1 MSLNYLKGIPKSSII
16 FKIREL
22 LQQDKAAL
30 YIAKSREELENLASH
45 AAFCGIYAVTLPSF
59 DTAPYEAISPTYD
72 NLNQRV
78 EGLYKILAYSPQL
91 IIMDIKA
98 LMQKVC
104 PLEPLFS
111 QTLTIKQND
120 NLKLETLINTL
131 ANLGFHRVMN
141 AIEVGEYAVR
151 GGILDLVLHSGSQEG
166 IRVDFFGDI
175 VESIKT
181 YDVSTQKSLKKLDQF
196 IILPTS
202 EIILSPHNIENFKQQ
217 YRLKFKTIDSFIY
230 TQISS
235 GYRVS
240 GIENYLPLFCD
251 KMSSILD
258 YIPHN
263 TQIIYYE
270 EIWPESVHLY
280 EEACKS
286 FIYRKEKTDSKNG
299 FFPIEPELLYLDK
312 AHIQNILDDRNR
324 YVISVADGTYKSNIE
339 TKINYKAK
347 AESKSLADILKEYI
361 EKYKDIKFV
370 IACSALSSIERVK
383 DILHEME
390 VIKLDNLLSL
400 KKMPHSA
407 IGVALLEIE
416 ESFIYDNLCFITE
429 SDLLATSKIHVSKKS
444 SSKRLI
450 EELNTIEQGELV
462 VHKDY
467 GIGLFQ
473 GIVSLEVKDIVKD
486 FAQIEYANCDK
497 LFVPIENLELITRYG
512 EGDIN
517 HPLDKLGAAS
527 WQRRKAEL
535 KAKVLLSA
543 KELVELA
550 ALRQTASADIYALKH
565 DLYSKFLE
573 RFKFVETQDQIK
585 AIEEVLADLAA
596 GKPMDRLL
604 CADVGFGKTEV
615 ALRAA
620 CYVALNEGDF
630 QVAVIV
636 PTTLLARQ
644 HFATFTERFADFPI
658 KIEQLSKFTP
668 RPSIKKIKEGLKE
681 GAVNIVI
688 GTHALLSNDI
698 EFKNLGLIVIDEEQ
712 HFGVKQ
718 KEKLRK
724 IKSQAHV
731 LTLSATPIPRT
742 MHMALSGIKDL
753 SIIATPPLNRY
764 PVSTYVMPF
773 DELTVRDAI
782 IREKNRGGRTFYVT
796 PRVKFLDP
804 LKEQLEALV
813 PEVKIAT
820 AHGKMAAG
828 KLDDIM
834 NDFYDGKYD
843 VLLSTMIVESG
854 LDIPFANTL
863 IVDHA
868 NMLGLAQAYQ
878 IRGRVGRSNVKA
890 YAYFTYPN
898 KSRLS
903 DNAARR
909 LDILQSLQDLGSGFS
924 ISSHDMDIRGYGN
937 LVGEEQ
943 SGHVKEV
950 GLELYQEMLTEAL
963 KELAIS
969 NSLVSR
975 EMITLVEQ
983 DHSYSPILNLGI
995 AARIPENYIADANLR
1010 FSLYRKISAIESS
1023 GELEDMK
1030 MEFIDRFGSLP
1041 SEANTLF
1048 AVIEI
1053 RQLAKKANIE
1063 RIDIGGGI
1071 ASIKFRNNQP
1081 LQVDKVMNFISLSK
1095 GQVSITPEQKLV
1107 IKNSNLSKENA
1118 IKILKEILEE
1128 NLI

>member
-1 MSLNYLKGIPKSSII
+1 MPSNYLTGTPKSSIML
-16 FKIREL
+16 KIAEI
-22 LQQDKAAL
+22 LQKKEGNVL
-30 YIAKSREELENLASH
+30 YIAKSREELLTLENFAS
-45 AAFCGIYAVTLPSF
+45 FCGIDFLTLPSF
-59 DTAPYEAISPTYD
+59 DADIYEAISPTYE
-72 NLNQRV
+72 NLNQRI
-78 EGLYKILAYSPQL
+78 EALYKILTRQYQL
-91 IIMDIKA
+91 IITDTRA
-98 LMQKVC
+98 LMQKI
-104 PLEPLFS
+104 PHLETLFS
-111 QTLTIKQND
+111 QAFAIKRND
-120 NLKLETLINTL
+120 HLKLETLINIL
-131 ANLGFHRVMN
+131 SNLGFHRVMN

-151 GGILDLVLHSGSQEG
+151 GGILDLVLNYGSEG
-166 IRVDFFGDI
+166 IRIDFLGDI

-181 YDVSTQKSLKKLDQF
+181 YDVSTQKSLKTLERF

-202 EIILSPHNIENFKQQ
+202 EIILSQDNIENFKQQ

-240 GIENYLPLFCD
+240 GIENYLPLFYEN
-251 KMSSILD
+251 MVSVLD
-258 YIPHN
+258 YIPYD
-263 TQIIYYE
+263 TKIIYYE
-270 EIWPESVHLY
+270 EIWAESINFY
-280 EEACKS
+280 EEASKS
-286 FIYRKEKTDSKNG
+286 FIYRKEKSEPKNG
-299 FFPIEPELLYLDK
+299 FFPIEPELLYLDQPK
-312 AHIQNILDDRNR
+312 IENILETRDR
-324 YVISVADGTYKSNIE
+324 YIASAADREQASIE

-347 AESKSLADILKEYI
+347 AANKSIAEVLKEYI
-361 EKYKDIKFV
+361 AKYKDIKFV
-370 IACSALSSIERVK
+370 IACNALSSIERVK
-383 DILHEME
+383 DLLDEDME
-390 VIKLDNLLSL
+390 VANIGNLSMLERMS
-400 KKMPHSA
+400 SST
-407 IGVALLEIE
+407 IGMALLDID
-416 ESFIYDNLCFITE
+416 ESFTYGNFCFITE
-429 SDLLATSKIHVSKKS
+429 SDLLSTSKMHIAKKS
-444 SSKRLI
+444 SSKRLM
-450 EELNTIEQGELV
+450 EELTTISQGELV

-486 FAQIEYANCDK
+486 FAEIHYANCDK

-527 WQRRKAEL
+527 WQKRKAEL
-535 KAKVLLSA
+535 KEKVLLSA
-543 KELVELA
+543 KELIALA
-550 ALRQTASADIYALKH
+550 AQRQSAIADTYDLGH

-573 RFKFVETQDQIK
+573 RFKFVETKDQMK
-585 AIEEVLADLAA
+585 AIEEVLEDLAV
-596 GKPMDRLL
+596 GKPMDRLV

-620 CYVALNEGDF
+620 CSVVLDDRSF

-644 HFATFTERFADFPI
+644 HFATFSERFADFSI
-658 KIEQLSKFTP
+658 KVEQLSKFTP
-668 RPSIKKIKEGLKE
+668 RSSIKRIKEGLKD
-681 GAVNIVI
+681 GTVNIVI
-688 GTHALLSNDI
+688 GTHALLASDI

-718 KEKLRK
+718 KEKLKK

-782 IREKNRGGRTFYVT
+782 IREKNRGGRTFFVT
-796 PRVKFLDP
+796 PRVKYMDS

-813 PEVKIAT
+813 PEVKIAS

-854 LDIPFANTL
+854 LDIPSANTL

-868 NMLGLAQAYQ
+868 NMLGLAQSYQ

-890 YAYFTYPN
+890 YAYFTYP
-898 KSRLS
+898 SRTRLS
-903 DNAARR
+903 ENAARR

-963 KELAIS
+963 KELALP
-969 NSLVSR
+969 NQERGL
-975 EMITLVEQ
+975 EA

-995 AARIPENYIADANLR
+995 AARIPEEYIADSNLR
-1010 FSLYRKISAIESS
+1010 FSLYRKVSSIESS
-1023 GELEDMK
+1023 LELEDIK
-1030 MEFIDRFGSLP
+1030 IEFIDRFGAMP
-1041 SEANTLF
+1041 CEVNALF
-1048 AVIEI
+1048 SVIEI

-1063 RIDIGGGI
+1063 KIDMGGGV
-1071 ASIKFRNNQP
+1071 ASIKFRNDQP
-1081 LQVDKVMNFISLSK
+1081 FYVDKVMSFVSNNAK
-1095 GQVSITPEQKLV
+1095 EVSITPEQKLI
-1107 IKNSNLSKENA
+1107 IKNPRFNEENA
-1118 IKILKEILEE
+1118 VKVLKGILEE
-1128 NLI
+1128 NLV